1 MVCLMVYS
9 AHTVSI
15 EKAPSVSRAEGFE
28 KVSFDLSEAVTTP
41 PRRADV
47 FLVSHAKTL
56 RNNLSAFGAV
66 VTNTKGH
73 KHERTFH

>member
-1 MVCLMVYS
+1 MVYS
-9 AHTVSI
+9 TQTVSK
-15 EKAPSVSRAEGFE
+15 EKAPSAANAEGFE
-28 KVSFDLSEAVTTP
+28 IVSFDFQLSRIVTTP